1 MVIFFNWR
9 EVICKGEIIALKGND
24 KLEEYTQ
31 SNLITCDYC
40 GIISD
45 TMY

>member
-9 EVICKGEIIALKGND
+9 EVISKGEIIALKIND

-31 SNLITCDYC
+31 SNLITFDYC
-40 GIISD
+40 GIFSD